1 MQSHNIWT
9 DEPLAGTTDLTDITG
24 ISIVKEGISGATGMI
39 NLWVN

>member
-9 DEPLAGTTDLTDITG
+9 DEPLSGATYLTDISG
-24 ISIVKEGISGATGMI
+24 ISIVEEGISGATGMI